1 MSKVCSV
8 CNKGRTYGHA
18 VSHSNIKTNRSWM
31 PNLKKVRVKIDGTV
45 NQVYGFAH
53 IVCVQ
58 IRLNAHNWVG
68 WSCFM

>member
-1 MSKVCSV
+1 MSVSKVCSV

-45 NQVYGFAH
+45 KQVY
-53 IVCVQ
+53 VCKHCLRANKVE
-58 IRLNAHNWVG
+58 RA
-68 WSCFM
+68 